1 MKPLQSSVMVSHKHC
16 TLWPIFCV
24 TQVLPVDKI
33 VSLLKLYE
41 VMLMNKT
48 KLPHVAIA
56 GM

>member
-24 TQVLPVDKI
+24 AQVLPVDKI